1 MLRFADSA
9 YSSSYTLPAPA
20 EQPRPIMTRA
30 GLDFSPLLQTIKEA
44 GDSARSA
51 TDRWSPKLPSMNEL
65 LNFLR
70 AHRTAVYATAAVLL
84 VLAMRR
90 RR

>member
-1 MLRFADSA
+1 
-9 YSSSYTLPAPA
+9 
-20 EQPRPIMTRA
+20 MTRA
-30 GLDFSPLLQTIKEA
+30 GLDFSPLLQTIIHEDE
-44 GDSARSA
+44 DSTRSL
-51 TDRWSPKLPSMNEL
+51 TTRWSPKLPSMNEL

-84 VLAMRR
+84 VLVAMRR